1 MKWIQENAGNI
12 VVIFILVAA
21 VANIIRGIFIEKKKA
36 NASGHSYC
44 TIGCP
49 GCQGDCY
56 QFDDE
61 ELKKMDIDAMRKAIE
76 EKTAAKKAAEAKEAS

>member
-1 MKWIQENAGNI
+1 MSWLQNNLGTI
-12 VVIFILVAA
+12 VVSLILVAI
-21 VANIIRGIFIEKKKA
+21 VYYVLRGIFMEKKKA
-36 NASGHSYC
+36 EAAGHSYC

-56 QFDDE
+56 QFSNE

-76 EKTAAKKAAEAKEAS
+76 EKTAAKKAAEAKEA